1 MSVARRRKAAG
12 CTGARRCM
20 PSSLLLCV
28 SAVCL
33 PEHVTYR
40 SDYFSEALAPRPA
53 RESSMRL

>member
-1 MSVARRRKAAG
+1 MSVARRGKAAG

-20 PSSLLLCV
+20 PSSLLLCM

-33 PEHVTYR
+33 PEHVNLR
-40 SDYFSEALAPRPA
+40 SEYLSEALAPRPA